1 MSVVVGA
8 AMSLLK
14 LQSTPPLPQAV
25 IAAVASGLTLS
36 CRNVLQRKHHHQHSS
51 SASGNATGTSSKNVT
66 STSPPD
72 APTSTSA
79 TAAVQSVSLSDLTK
93 LEKSVLQFTQLSFY
107 SGLWMGVMSLLLW
120 LVIMAPESNESIEE
134 TTSSTT
140 RTTPTQVFLWH
151 PLYNVFSMITL
162 GFCSALTHSLLNA
175 GKRVFAI
182 CMAMVWFREG
192 FNSKT
197 MAGLLLVGVGGAWY
211 STESKGA
218 KNAANFSM
226 TNTNNNRRG
235 SRPLLLQLVTEKD
248 NNVRPAVKLATA
260 AILLASLF
268 RIHAVGSLATNVGFM
283 YGKAS
288 VIQVIKL
295 LEPFETLLLSQLL
308 FQEGNCSIGIV
319 ASMSVVVGA
328 AMSLL
333 KLQSTTPL
341 PQAVIA
347 AVASGLTLS
356 CRNVLQRKH
365 HHQHSSS
372 ASGNATGTLS
382 KNVTSTSPQDP
393 PTSSS
398 ATAAVQ
404 SVSLSDLTKLEK
416 SVLQFTQLSFYS
428 GLWTGVISLVLWLVI
443 MAPEGNESIE
453 ETTSSTTRTTPTQ
466 VFLWHPLYNVFSMIT
481 LGFCSALTHS
491 LLNAGKRVF
500 AICMAMVWFR
510 EGFNSKTMAGLLL
523 VGVGGVWYSSESKG
537 AKNAANFS
545 MTNTNNNR
553 RGSRPLLL
561 QLVTEKDNTL
571 RPAVKLATAAILLA
585 SLLQFQ
591 SN

>member
-1 MSVVVGA
+1 MSSTTTGRASSNRTADHTLVDLEVSANNPLIDDSGGGNNNNDNDTPGSSNSKHDGGA
-8 AMSLLK
+8 GGTASKMSQAVWKYIILHILQIVNILLWYYTNGMNGIAMQNFAK
-14 LQSTPPLPQAV
+14 IVKDQLPQ
-25 IAAVASGLTLS
+25 
-36 CRNVLQRKHHHQHSS
+36 
-51 SASGNATGTSSKNVT
+51 
-66 STSPPD
+66 
-72 APTSTSA
+72 
-79 TAAVQSVSLSDLTK
+79 
-93 LEKSVLQFTQLSFY
+93 
-107 SGLWMGVMSLLLW
+107 
-120 LVIMAPESNESIEE
+120 
-134 TTSSTT
+134 TSSTL
-140 RTTPTQVFLWH
+140 QFLST
-151 PLYNVFSMITL
+151 FQITAFVTYRQLLL
-162 GFCSALTHSLLNA
+162 GSFVGYILLLLLNHQTKSLSLNGGWQDA
-175 GKRVFAI
+175 SFTIFHLVN
-182 CMAMVWFREG
+182 VSHWWPL
-192 FNSKT
+192 S
-197 MAGLLLVGVGGAWY
+197 GL
-211 STESKGA
+211 
-218 KNAANFSM
+218 
-226 TNTNNNRRG
+226 
-235 SRPLLLQLVTEKD
+235 
-248 NNVRPAVKLATA
+248 
-260 AILLASLF
+260 
-268 RIHAVGSLATNVGFM
+268 HAVGSLATNVGFM